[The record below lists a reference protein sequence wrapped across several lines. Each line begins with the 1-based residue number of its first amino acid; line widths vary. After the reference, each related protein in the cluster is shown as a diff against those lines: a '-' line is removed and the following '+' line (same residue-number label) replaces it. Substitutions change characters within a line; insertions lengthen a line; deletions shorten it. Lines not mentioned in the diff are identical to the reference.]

1 MKRVAVTGGAGF
13 IGSHLAEELA
23 SQGFHVTIVDDLS
36 TGKMANVERLCS
48 NGHVDFAQESIVN
61 LPALRKLFRGA
72 DYVFHQAALASVPLS
87 IEKPELANEV
97 NLTGTLNVLL
107 AARDNGAR
115 KVVFA
120 SSAAVYGDTPL
131 LPNQEDMTPSPM
143 TPYAVTKLAGEHYCR
158 VFHEVYGV
166 PTVCL
171 RYFNVYGPRQDVN
184 SSYSAAISKFIQ
196 LVSEGEPPVIFGD
209 GEQARDFVFVGDIVR
224 ANIMAAESAATGV
237 YNIGTGS
244 SVSVNELAEKIVS
257 AMGRQLEP
265 VHAAPRTGDIRLS
278 VADISRARAFDYR
291 PRTSLEEGL
300 LETVRSLPAYRAP
313 RRPAEPLSA

>member
-1 MKRVAVTGGAGF
+1 MKRAAVTGGAGF
-13 IGSHLAEELA
+13 IGSHLVEELA
-23 SQGFHVTIVDDLS
+23 SRDFHVTIVDDLS
-36 TGKMANVERLCS
+36 TGKMANVERLC
-48 NGHVDFAQESIVN
+48 GDGQVDFAQESIVN

-87 IEKPELANEV
+87 IEKPEVANEV

-120 SSAAVYGDTPL
+120 SSAAVYGDTPF
-131 LPNQEDMTPSPM
+131 LPNREDMTPSPM

-184 SSYSAAISKFIQ
+184 SWYSAAISKFIQ
-196 LVSEGEPPVIFGD
+196 CVSEGEPPVIFGD

-237 YNIGTGS
+237 YNIGTGT
-244 SVSVNELAEKIVS
+244 SVSVNELAMKIVS
-257 AMGRQLEP
+257 AMGRQMEP
-265 VHAAPRTGDIRLS
+265 VHAPPRPGDIRLS
-278 VADISRARAFDYR
+278 VADISRARAFDYQ
-291 PRTSLEEGL
+291 PRTVLEEGL
-300 LETVRSLPAYRAP
+300 LKTVASLPV
-313 RRPAEPLSA
+313 